1 MSECDCVTV
10 VMGVS
15 AMPGLLWIAAFA
27 VIPSAVGLT
36 VLGFRSSG
44 CSASPLA

>member
-15 AMPGLLWIAAFA
+15 AMLGLVWTVAFA